1 MAKFRGHRQFFCW
14 LPVGRMNAQQPSEV
28 PTMRFISTA
37 VHGVL
42 DYVMGAVL
50 IASPWIFNFADR
62 GPAMYMPIIV
72 GAAVI
77 VYSLF
82 TRYEAGLVDVIPMRI
97 HLWLDGLGGALL
109 AASPWLFGFADEV
122 FWPHLLFGLAEIAA
136 AACTEPY
143 SAVAERPRYGGEH
156 PRPL

>member
-1 MAKFRGHRQFFCW
+1 
-14 LPVGRMNAQQPSEV
+14 
-28 PTMRFISTA
+28 MRFISTA

-50 IASPWIFNFADR
+50 IASPWIFDFADR
-62 GPAMYMPIIV
+62 GPAMYVPIIV
-72 GAAVI
+72 GSAVI

-97 HLWLDGLGGALL
+97 HLWLDGLGGAVL
-109 AASPWLFGFADEV
+109 AASPW
-122 FWPHLLFGLAEIAA
+122 LFGLAEIAA

>member
-1 MAKFRGHRQFFCW
+1 
-14 LPVGRMNAQQPSEV
+14 
-28 PTMRFISTA
+28 MRFISTA

-42 DYVMGAVL
+42 DYVMGVIL
-50 IASPWIFNFADR
+50 IALPWIFDFTDR
-62 GPAMYMPIIV
+62 GPAMYVPIVV
-72 GAAVI
+72 GSAVI

-82 TRYEAGLVDVIPMRI
+82 TRYEAGLVGVIPMRI
-97 HLWLDGLGGALL
+97 HLWLDGLSGAFL

-122 FWPHLLFGLAEIAA
+122 FWPHLLLGLAEIAA

-143 SAVAERPRYGGEH
+143 STVAGHPRFGGEP